1 MTIHESNDTAD
12 LPQPSQTQILLL
24 ALTAGAGLI
33 LMMLALGIGV
43 VQGEAADAS
52 TIGLTFA
59 GGLALLVLGIGG
71 WLALVQPFKHFDD
84 INEPHFTGHHE
95 HDAAAHEQVDEAVA
109 IIPHEE

>member
-1 MTIHESNDTAD
+1 MTIHEANEAAD
-12 LPQPSQTQILLL
+12 APQPSQTQILLL

-33 LMMLALGIGV
+33 LMMLALAIGV

-71 WLALVQPFKHFDD
+71 WLALVKPFQHFDD
-84 INEPHFTGHHE
+84 INEPHYTGH
-95 HDAAAHEQVDEAVA
+95 HDAAAHADTHEDVA
-109 IIPHEE
+109 IIPHE